1 MELNLQKR
9 QKIAWRLKQLEDC
22 PELLT
27 YHDIKDALD
36 EVGYLKDYFLNKDK
50 YKNLFVSDIL
60 PQNIYES
67 LDNLSINLD
76 LADRRRI
83 ALFHGIVQYPQT
95 KKILNKEEYA
105 LTVKNTIFN
114 DNKRNELSYIFM
126 NSLVSIIS
134 DDDKIVL
141 ESRKNLKMISDLM
154 EEGYE
159 EGSLFSQYMM
169 LNEKA
174 LKLTEVSTYSVAR
187 GKRLQIDKL
196 SALKILFDFND
207 EDFQDVKW
215 VGGGKKFDYTAY
227 LSLRKRKIHKQID
240 MLRVATFQE
249 ALNLLD

>member
-1 MELNLQKR
+1 MSRIFTGSLIIFR
-9 QKIAWRLKQLEDC
+9 
-22 PELLT
+22 
-27 YHDIKDALD
+27 
-36 EVGYLKDYFLNKDK
+36 YLIVVKDYFLNKNN

-60 PQNIYES
+60 PQDIYQS

-159 EGSLFSQYMM
+159 EDSLFSQYMM

-187 GKRLQIDKL
+187 GERLQIDKL

-207 EDFQDVKW
+207 EDFQDIKW
-215 VGGGKKFDYTAY
+215 VGGVKKFDYTAY
-227 LSLRKRKIHKQID
+227 LSLRKRKIYKQI
-240 MLRVATFQE
+240 
-249 ALNLLD
+249 NS